1 MNIKRQSVGI
11 LSALVLAALS
21 ASPLTHAAP
30 GEATKPLIIQEQG
43 SFAVGGTIIQSPGTF
58 ETANPGSG
66 GQTLHGDHARVFYQ
80 VPVNAG
86 NCRW

>member
-43 SFAVGGTIIQSPGTF
+43 SFAGLEGATPG
-58 ETANPGSG
+58 A
-66 GQTLHGDHARVFYQ
+66 TLNALFDHPTPKRD
-80 VPVNAG
+80 
-86 NCRW
+86 RDD